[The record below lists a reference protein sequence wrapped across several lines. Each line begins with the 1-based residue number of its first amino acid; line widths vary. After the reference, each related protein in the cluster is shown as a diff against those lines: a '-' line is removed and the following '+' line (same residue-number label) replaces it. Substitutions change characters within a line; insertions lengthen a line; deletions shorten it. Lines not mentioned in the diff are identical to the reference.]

1 MTLTA
6 DASALSYWYT
16 LARAC
21 DEGDGAKHIGI
32 GANGLPCLAPARP
45 RVDKHAN
52 AGAVT
57 PYQQFLTLITGA
69 SHGVAR
75 LMLERDIDPEE
86 SWRPACA
93 CPR

>member
-21 DEGDGAKHIGI
+21 DEGAM
-32 GANGLPCLAPARP
+32 ARSTSALARTACHAWPPAPP

-57 PYQQFLTLITGA
+57 PII
-69 SHGVAR
+69 S
-75 LMLERDIDPEE
+75 
-86 SWRPACA
+86 SS
-93 CPR
+93 